1 VIRGGGSTGSRLLG
15 TAAAVM
21 ALGGCVLADPA
32 PTLPLVSELPL
43 SIDTTSAYPPVANP
57 AVFVTWPDHFMI
69 PVYETDPSQPLQW
82 IAYEDY
88 SPLSLV
94 PAHQPVHVDPQP
106 FPADLDGGLVRTVVF
121 SLLQPLGPGC
131 HNVEIV
137 VANSFSPGYTPDGPG
152 GGAAVSWTFTNGGNL
167 TDCTTYDAGYLV
179 DASFPD
185 AAAPD
190 ATIVEGGP

>member
-1 VIRGGGSTGSRLLG
+1 VIRGARSSCLRLLG
-15 TAAAVM
+15 AAAAVV
-21 ALGGCVLADPA
+21 AIEGCVLADPA

-57 AVFVTWPDHFMI
+57 AVFATWPDHFMI
-69 PVYETDPSQPLQW
+69 SVYETDPSQPLQW

-88 SPLSLV
+88 SPLSFV
-94 PAHQPVHVDPQP
+94 PSNQPVYRNPQL

-121 SLLQPLGPGC
+121 PLQQPTGPGC

-137 VANSFSPGYTPDGPG
+137 VANSFSPGYTPDGVG
-152 GGAAVSWTFTNGGNL
+152 GGASVSWTFTNGGNL
-167 TDCTTYDAGYLV
+167 TDCATYDAGYLV

-185 AAAPD
+185 AATPD
-190 ATIVEGGP
+190 ATIVDGGS